1 MKKSKILIV
10 EDDLDTSD
18 MLRVYFEAQGY
29 EVLTAAWGSDA
40 LEICQKTLPDLI
52 IQDIRLPDIDGYE
65 ICRRLRDNLRTSQIP
80 FIFLTEKREREDKIA
95 GLKLGAVDYI
105 TKPFDVQELR
115 LRVRN
120 ALRRAGYES
129 LVNPITGLPGGRLV
143 EEQLELLLE
152 RTEWAI
158 LSISVNELET
168 FNEAYGFVAGDDVL
182 RAVGLI
188 LNNAV
193 EEVGTLE
200 DFVGHPGGASF
211 IIITVPAKVEELRD
225 KVVTRLMRAINYF
238 YPIKDRELA
247 QRHVEESLEEEKLV
261 PLMSI
266 SVSIVT
272 GTDASFTR
280 VQQIREALTK
290 AKQINYQPS

>member
-18 MLRVYFEAQGY
+18 MLRLYFEAQGY
-29 EVLTAAWGSDA
+29 EVLTAAWGGDA

-65 ICRRLRDNLRTSQIP
+65 ICKRLRDNLRTSQIP

-152 RTEWAI
+152 KSEWAI
-158 LSISVNELET
+158 LSVSVNELEA
-168 FNEAYGFVAGDDVL
+168 FNETYGFVAGDDVL

-193 EEVGTLE
+193 EEIGTLE

-211 IIITVPAKVEELRD
+211 IIVTVPAKVEELRD

-238 YPIKDRELA
+238 YPVKDRELA
-247 QRHVEESLEEEKLV
+247 QRHAKESPGEEKLV

-266 SVSIVT
+266 SVSMVNSRE
-272 GTDASFTR
+272 ASFTK

-290 AKQINYQPS
+290 AQQVNYQPS

>member
-10 EDDLDTSD
+10 EDDLDTAD

-29 EVLTAAWGSDA
+29 EVLTAAWGGDA

-95 GLKLGAVDYI
+95 GLRLGAIDYI

-143 EEQLELLLE
+143 EEQLELLLGKS
-152 RTEWAI
+152 EWAI
-158 LSISVNELET
+158 LSIGVNELDA

-188 LNNAV
+188 LNNTV
-193 EEVGTLE
+193 EEAGTLE
-200 DFVGHPGGASF
+200 DFVGHPGGAGF
-211 IIITVPAKVEELRD
+211 IIITVPSKVEELKD
-225 KVVTRLMRAINYF
+225 KVVTRLTRAINYF
-238 YPIKDRELA
+238 YPIKDREWA
-247 QRHVEESLEEEKLV
+247 QKRVQESPGDEKLV

-266 SVSIVT
+266 AVSIVT
-272 GTDASFTR
+272 SKDASFTK

-290 AKQINYQPS
+290 AKRVNYYPP

>member
-10 EDDLDTSD
+10 EDDLDTAD

-29 EVLTAAWGSDA
+29 EVLTAAWGGDA

-95 GLKLGAVDYI
+95 GLRLGAIDYI

-129 LVNPITGLPGGRLV
+129 LVNPLTGLPGGRLV
-143 EEQLELLLE
+143 EEQLELLLGKS
-152 RTEWAI
+152 EWAI
-158 LSISVNELET
+158 LSIGVNELDA

-188 LNNAV
+188 LNNTV
-193 EEVGTLE
+193 EEAGTLE
-200 DFVGHPGGASF
+200 DFVGHPGGAGF
-211 IIITVPAKVEELRD
+211 IIITVPSKVEELKD
-225 KVVTRLMRAINYF
+225 KVVTRLTRAINYF
-238 YPIKDRELA
+238 YPIKDREWA
-247 QRHVEESLEEEKLV
+247 QKRIQESPGDEKLV

-266 SVSIVT
+266 AVSIVT
-272 GTDASFTR
+272 SKDASFTK

-290 AKQINYQPS
+290 AKRVNYYPP

>member
-29 EVLTAAWGSDA
+29 EVLTAAWGGDA

-80 FIFLTEKREREDKIA
+80 FIFLTEKREREDKMA

-129 LVNPITGLPGGRLV
+129 LVNPITGLPGGRMV

-152 RTEWAI
+152 RSEWAI
-158 LSISVNELET
+158 LSISVNELEA

-211 IIITVPAKVEELRD
+211 IMITMPVKVEELRD

-238 YPIKDRELA
+238 YPIKDRGLA
-247 QRHVEESLEEEKLV
+247 QRHVEESSREETLV

-266 SVSIVT
+266 SVSVVISR
-272 GTDASFTR
+272 DASFTK

-290 AKQINYQPS
+290 AKQVNYQPA

>member
-29 EVLTAAWGSDA
+29 EVLTAAWGGDA

-152 RTEWAI
+152 KSEWAI
-158 LSISVNELET
+158 LSISVNELEA

-193 EEVGTLE
+193 EEVGTLD
-200 DFVGHPGGASF
+200 DFVGHRGGASF
-211 IIITVPAKVEELRD
+211 IVITVPVKVEELRD

-247 QRHVEESLEEEKLV
+247 QRHVEESSREETLV

-266 SVSIVT
+266 SVSIVI
-272 GTDASFTR
+272 GRDASFTK

-290 AKQINYQPS
+290 AKQVNYQPA

>member
-29 EVLTAAWGSDA
+29 EVLTAAWGGDA

-152 RTEWAI
+152 RSEWAI
-158 LSISVNELET
+158 LSISVNELEA

-193 EEVGTLE
+193 EEVGTLD
-200 DFVGHPGGASF
+200 DFVGHRGGASF
-211 IIITVPAKVEELRD
+211 IVITVPVKVEELRD

-247 QRHVEESLEEEKLV
+247 QRHVEESSREETLV

-266 SVSIVT
+266 SVSIVI
-272 GTDASFTR
+272 GRDASFTK

-290 AKQINYQPS
+290 AKQVNYQPA

>member
-29 EVLTAAWGSDA
+29 EVLTAAWGGDA

-129 LVNPITGLPGGRLV
+129 LVNPITGLPGGRMV

-152 RTEWAI
+152 RSEWAI
-158 LSISVNELET
+158 LSISVNELEA

-193 EEVGTLE
+193 EEVGTLD

-211 IIITVPAKVEELRD
+211 LMVTMPVKVEELRD

-247 QRHVEESLEEEKLV
+247 QRYVEESSREETLV

-266 SVSIVT
+266 SVSVVISR
-272 GTDASFTR
+272 DASFTK

-290 AKQINYQPS
+290 AKQVNYQPA

>member
-10 EDDLDTSD
+10 EDDLDTAD
-18 MLRVYFEAQGY
+18 MLRLYFEAQGY
-29 EVLTAAWGSDA
+29 EVLTAAWGGDA

-95 GLKLGAVDYI
+95 GLRLGAIDYI

-143 EEQLELLLE
+143 EEQLELLLGKS
-152 RTEWAI
+152 EWAI
-158 LSISVNELET
+158 LSISVNELDA

-188 LNNAV
+188 LNNTV
-193 EEVGTLE
+193 EEAGTLE
-200 DFVGHPGGASF
+200 DFVGHPGGAGF
-211 IIITVPAKVEELRD
+211 IIITVPSKVEELKD
-225 KVVTRLMRAINYF
+225 KVVTRLTRAINYF
-238 YPIKDRELA
+238 YPIKDREWA
-247 QRHVEESLEEEKLV
+247 QKRIQESPGNEKLV

-266 SVSIVT
+266 AVSIVT
-272 GTDASFTR
+272 NKDASFTK

-290 AKQINYQPS
+290 AKRVNYYPP

>member
-1 MKKSKILIV
+1 MKKNKILIV

-29 EVLTAAWGSDA
+29 EVLTAAWGGDA

-80 FIFLTEKREREDKIA
+80 FIFLTEKREREDRIA

-143 EEQLELLLE
+143 EEQLELLLGKS
-152 RTEWAI
+152 EWAI
-158 LSISVNELET
+158 LSISINELEA

-188 LNNAV
+188 LNNTI
-193 EEVGTLE
+193 EEAGTLD
-200 DFVGHPGGASF
+200 DFVGHPGGAGF
-211 IIITVPAKVEELRD
+211 IIITVPTKVKELED
-225 KVVTRLMRAINYF
+225 KVVTRLTRAINYF

-247 QRHVEESLEEEKLV
+247 QRRVEETSGDEKLV
-261 PLMSI
+261 PLMFI

-272 GTDASFTR
+272 SRDASFTK

-290 AKQINYQPS
+290 AKRVTYQPS

>member
-1 MKKSKILIV
+1 
-10 EDDLDTSD
+10 
-18 MLRVYFEAQGY
+18 
-29 EVLTAAWGSDA
+29 
-40 LEICQKTLPDLI
+40 
-52 IQDIRLPDIDGYE
+52 
-65 ICRRLRDNLRTSQIP
+65 
-80 FIFLTEKREREDKIA
+80 LTEKREREDKIA

-129 LVNPITGLPGGRLV
+129 LVNPITGIPSGKLV
-143 EEQLELLLE
+143 EEQLELLLGKS
-152 RTEWAI
+152 EWAI
-158 LSISVNELET
+158 LSIGLNELEA

-200 DFVGHPGGASF
+200 DFVGHPGGANF
-211 IIITVPAKVEELRD
+211 IIITVPTKVEELRE
-225 KVVTRLMRAINYF
+225 KFVTRLMRAINYF

-247 QRHVEESLEEEKLV
+247 QRRAEEPLGEEKPV
-261 PLMSI
+261 SLMSI

-272 GTDASFTR
+272 SKDASFTR
-280 VQQIREALTK
+280 VQHIREALIK
-290 AKQINYQPS
+290 AKQVNYQPS

>member
-1 MKKSKILIV
+1 
-10 EDDLDTSD
+10 
-18 MLRVYFEAQGY
+18 
-29 EVLTAAWGSDA
+29 
-40 LEICQKTLPDLI
+40 
-52 IQDIRLPDIDGYE
+52 
-65 ICRRLRDNLRTSQIP
+65 
-80 FIFLTEKREREDKIA
+80 
-95 GLKLGAVDYI
+95 
-105 TKPFDVQELR
+105 
-115 LRVRN
+115 
-120 ALRRAGYES
+120 
-129 LVNPITGLPGGRLV
+129 LV
-143 EEQLELLLE
+143 EEQLELLLDKS
-152 RTEWAI
+152 EWAI
-158 LSISVNELET
+158 LSISVNELEA

-193 EEVGTLE
+193 EEVGTLD

-211 IIITVPAKVEELRD
+211 IMITVPAKVEELRD

-247 QRHVEESLEEEKLV
+247 QRHVEESSGEEKLV

-272 GTDASFTR
+272 SRDASFTR

-290 AKQINYQPS
+290 AKQVNYQPS

>member
-1 MKKSKILIV
+1 
-10 EDDLDTSD
+10 
-18 MLRVYFEAQGY
+18 
-29 EVLTAAWGSDA
+29 
-40 LEICQKTLPDLI
+40 
-52 IQDIRLPDIDGYE
+52 
-65 ICRRLRDNLRTSQIP
+65 
-80 FIFLTEKREREDKIA
+80 
-95 GLKLGAVDYI
+95 
-105 TKPFDVQELR
+105 
-115 LRVRN
+115 
-120 ALRRAGYES
+120 
-129 LVNPITGLPGGRLV
+129 
-143 EEQLELLLE
+143 LLE
-152 RTEWAI
+152 KNEWAI
-158 LSISVNELET
+158 LSVSVNDLET

-211 IIITVPAKVEELRD
+211 IIITVPPKVEELRD

-247 QRHVEESLEEEKLV
+247 QRGVEESLGDEKLV

-272 GTDASFTR
+272 SKDSSFTK
-280 VQQIREALTK
+280 VHQIREALTK
-290 AKQINYQPS
+290 AKQVHYQPS

>member
-143 EEQLELLLE
+143 EEQSELLLE
-152 RTEWAI
+152 KTDWAI
-158 LSISVNELET
+158 LSVSVNDLET

-211 IIITVPAKVEELRD
+211 IIITVPPKVEELRD

-247 QRHVEESLEEEKLV
+247 QRGVEESLGDEKLV

-272 GTDASFTR
+272 SKDSSFIK
-280 VQQIREALTK
+280 VHQIREALTK
-290 AKQINYQPS
+290 AKQVHYQPS

>member
-1 MKKSKILIV
+1 
-10 EDDLDTSD
+10 
-18 MLRVYFEAQGY
+18 
-29 EVLTAAWGSDA
+29 
-40 LEICQKTLPDLI
+40 
-52 IQDIRLPDIDGYE
+52 
-65 ICRRLRDNLRTSQIP
+65 
-80 FIFLTEKREREDKIA
+80 LTEKREREDKIA

-143 EEQLELLLE
+143 EEQLDLLLE
-152 RTEWAI
+152 KGEWAI
-158 LSISVNELET
+158 LSISVNELEA

-211 IIITVPAKVEELRD
+211 IMITVPAKIEELRD

-247 QRHVEESLEEEKLV
+247 QRYSEESSGEEKLV

-272 GTDASFTR
+272 SKDASFTR

-290 AKQINYQPS
+290 AKQVNYQPS

>member
-29 EVLTAAWGSDA
+29 EVLTAAWGGDA

-80 FIFLTEKREREDKIA
+80 FIFLTEKREREDKMA

-120 ALRRAGYES
+120 ALRRAGYQS
-129 LVNPITGLPGGRLV
+129 LVNPITGLPGGRMV

-152 RTEWAI
+152 RSEWAI
-158 LSISVNELET
+158 LSISVNELEA

-193 EEVGTLE
+193 EEVGTLD

-211 IIITVPAKVEELRD
+211 MMVTVPVKVEELRD

-247 QRHVEESLEEEKLV
+247 QRHVEESSREETLV

-266 SVSIVT
+266 SVSVVISR
-272 GTDASFTR
+272 DASFTK

-290 AKQINYQPS
+290 AKQVNYQPA

>member
-10 EDDLDTSD
+10 EDDLDTAD

-29 EVLTAAWGSDA
+29 EVLTAAWGGDA

-95 GLKLGAVDYI
+95 GLRLGAIDYI

-143 EEQLELLLE
+143 EEQLELLLGKS
-152 RTEWAI
+152 EWAI
-158 LSISVNELET
+158 LSIGVNELDA

-188 LNNAV
+188 LNNTV
-193 EEVGTLE
+193 EEAGTLE
-200 DFVGHPGGASF
+200 DFVGHPGGAGF
-211 IIITVPAKVEELRD
+211 IIITVPSKVEELKD
-225 KVVTRLMRAINYF
+225 KVVTRLTRAINYF
-238 YPIKDRELA
+238 YPIKDREWA
-247 QRHVEESLEEEKLV
+247 QKRIQESPGDEKLL

-266 SVSIVT
+266 AVSIVT
-272 GTDASFTR
+272 SKDASFTK

-290 AKQINYQPS
+290 AKRVNYYPP

>member
-1 MKKSKILIV
+1 
-10 EDDLDTSD
+10 
-18 MLRVYFEAQGY
+18 
-29 EVLTAAWGSDA
+29 
-40 LEICQKTLPDLI
+40 
-52 IQDIRLPDIDGYE
+52 
-65 ICRRLRDNLRTSQIP
+65 
-80 FIFLTEKREREDKIA
+80 LTEKREREDKIA

-143 EEQLELLLE
+143 EEQSELLLE
-152 RTEWAI
+152 RSEWAI
-158 LSISVNELET
+158 LSISVNELEA

-193 EEVGTLE
+193 EEVGTLD

-211 IIITVPAKVEELRD
+211 IIITVPPKVEELRD

-238 YPIKDRELA
+238 YPIRDRELA
-247 QRHVEESLEEEKLV
+247 QRHIEESLGEEKLV

-272 GTDASFTR
+272 SKDASFTK

>member
-1 MKKSKILIV
+1 
-10 EDDLDTSD
+10 
-18 MLRVYFEAQGY
+18 
-29 EVLTAAWGSDA
+29 
-40 LEICQKTLPDLI
+40 
-52 IQDIRLPDIDGYE
+52 
-65 ICRRLRDNLRTSQIP
+65 
-80 FIFLTEKREREDKIA
+80 
-95 GLKLGAVDYI
+95 LKLGAVDYI

-120 ALRRAGYES
+120 ALRRVGYES
-129 LVNPITGLPGGRLV
+129 LVNPITGLPGGRLA

-152 RTEWAI
+152 RSEWAI
-158 LSISVNELET
+158 LSISVNELEA
-168 FNEAYGFVAGDDVL
+168 FNETYGFVAGDDVL

-188 LNNAV
+188 LKNAV
-193 EEVGTLE
+193 EEVGTLD

-211 IIITVPAKVEELRD
+211 IIITVPVKVEELRD

-247 QRHVEESLEEEKLV
+247 QRLVEESSEEEKLV

-272 GTDASFTR
+272 SRDASFTK

-290 AKQINYQPS
+290 AKQVNYQPL